1 MAEANAFAHKKHNKM
16 INVTLGEVKTQ
27 EEKPFPKLM
36 ISEVGQIF
44 YMVEVNP
51 NRSDLLVGFQL
62 HSNGFSIGGNGFSK
76 RMSRSSF
83 TDYNEPITIQN
94 A

>member
-1 MAEANAFAHKKHNKM
+1 MA

-36 ISEVGQIF
+36 IGSDGGTIIEVLC
-44 YMVEVNP
+44 NP
-51 NRSDLLVGFQL
+51 NTQGKAPVVHRMGISKGLYCDSFRLY
-62 HSNGFSIGGNGFSK
+62 NGVIT
-76 RMSRSSF
+76 F
-83 TDYNEPITIQN
+83 TDYNQPITIQN